1 MATAEAAAAEAAE
14 AAAAALSEHFELLP
28 SAERATVVC
37 VHGARAAQLLDELR
51 PASVVLYDADLGSV
65 RQIELAQAARPERT
79 IDVYFLLHAES
90 VEEQKYR
97 SSLHAEQQA
106 FQALIRTKA
115 RMAVPDEWDGRH
127 AAATAA
133 AADFGAG
140 VAPIGHGNAATRRA
154 GGAAPDKAAA
164 RVIVD
169 VREFR
174 SALPN
179 MLHLHGCAV
188 VPVTLEVGDYVLSPD
203 VCVERKSV
211 ADLHHSLANGRLY
224 NQAEAMLR
232 YYRRPALL
240 IEFDDGRPFSLQ
252 SAGDLGAEIAPH
264 HVSSKLAL
272 LLLHFPKLRVVW
284 SRSPAH
290 TVSLFAALKSGQ
302 EEPKVEVAAA
312 VGAAHAAGDDNAFNM
327 VPQDVLRT
335 LPGVHAHNYRRLM
348 NAVPNLHALA
358 AASEADLAAA
368 IGAHD
373 AKKLHAFLRRE
384 H

>member
-1 MATAEAAAAEAAE
+1 MINPNLNQVLQQPAPTSNATTRRGGGRQQ
-14 AAAAALSEHFELLP
+14 P
-28 SAERATVVC
+28 
-37 VHGARAAQLLDELR
+37 RAAGR
-51 PASVVLYDADLGSV
+51 VV
-65 RQIELAQAARPERT
+65 
-79 IDVYFLLHAES
+79 
-90 VEEQKYR
+90 
-97 SSLHAEQQA
+97 
-106 FQALIRTKA
+106 
-115 RMAVPDEWDGRH
+115 
-127 AAATAA
+127 
-133 AADFGAG
+133 
-140 VAPIGHGNAATRRA
+140 
-154 GGAAPDKAAA
+154 
-164 RVIVD
+164 VD
-169 VREFR
+169 MREFR

-179 MLHLHGCAV
+179 MLHLHGIEV
-188 VPVTLEVGDYVLSPD
+188 KPVTLEVGDYVLSPD

-252 SAGDLGAEIAPH
+252 SAGDLGSEIAPH